1 MGKDVSKSTVV
12 QTLFGIVAA
21 VVLLTAVLTIFA
33 VSSYVDCA
41 SRLLG
46 GASPSDVFPPPTFRR
61 LAVEFWGH
69 RDLYLARVLA
79 QECAADAPGGT
90 RRFDREALALGAV
103 KTLINSSQRV
113 TLSAVFL
120 PAHGGR
126 GLTHSALA
134 EWGRPP
140 ADLNESE
147 MVWLFVVGQEPSC
160 SKQRGT
166 AEQDRDF
173 CASLYQS
180 RLAELPRPHPE
191 PPKGAPE

>member
-1 MGKDVSKSTVV
+1 MDVSKSTAVN
-12 QTLFGIVAA
+12 TFLGIVIA
-21 VVLLTAVLTIFA
+21 VVLLAAVLAIVA
-33 VSSYVDCA
+33 VNSYVDCA

-61 LAVEFWGH
+61 VAVEFWGH

-79 QECAADAPGGT
+79 QECAADARGGT
-90 RRFDREALALGAV
+90 RRLDREAFALGAV
-103 KTLINSSQRV
+103 KTLISSSQRV

-126 GLTHSALA
+126 GLTRSALA

-147 MVWLFVVGQEPSC
+147 MTWLFVVGQDPSC
-160 SKQRGT
+160 SKQRGP
-166 AEQDRDF
+166 AESSRDF

-180 RLAELPRPHPE
+180 RLAQLSRQSR
-191 PPKGAPE
+191 